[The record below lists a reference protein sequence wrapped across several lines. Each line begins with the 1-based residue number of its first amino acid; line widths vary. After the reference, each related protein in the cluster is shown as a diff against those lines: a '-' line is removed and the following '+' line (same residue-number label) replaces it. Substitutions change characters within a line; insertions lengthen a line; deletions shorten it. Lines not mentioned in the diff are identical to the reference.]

1 MVGYSD
7 ILWEFRLLC
16 RHTAWRPLRAVL
28 VWIYDALQFLGG
40 GWISHEAEFGGKP
53 CLPHGIRGVFVSR
66 HASVGKNCVIFQ
78 QVTIGS
84 NVLPDSPGLGAPVVG
99 DECYIGAGAKI
110 VGRVTVGARSRIGAN
125 AVVRESVP
133 ENGIVIAGAPATVSR
148 EPPDN
153 RFFTRRNGR
162 WFFYRDGQWLDERD
176 PAILAKLDGAFR

>member
-1 MVGYSD
+1 MFGYSD

-16 RHTAWRPLRAVL
+16 RHARWAPLRAVL
-28 VWIYDALQFLGG
+28 VWLYDALQFLGG

-66 HASVGKNCVIFQ
+66 YARVGRNCVIFQ

-84 NVLPDSPGLGAPVVG
+84 NLLPDSAGLGAPVVG
-99 DECYIGAGAKI
+99 DQCYIGAGAKI

-133 ENGIVIAGAPATVSR
+133 ENGIAIAGAPVVAAK
-148 EPPDN
+148 EPLNN
-153 RFFTRRNGR
+153 RFYTRRKER
-162 WFFYRDGQWLDERD
+162 WLFFDNGQWLAERD
-176 PAILAKLDGAFR
+176 PAVLERLNKAFP